1 MSEGYRDD
9 MTIDDIMRI
18 WPATI
23 RVVLKHGLSCV
34 GCPFARFQT
43 VDDAVREHKIDGDG
57 FRAEL
62 HAMIRGDVL
71 RKG

>member
-9 MTIDDIMRI
+9 LTIDDIMRM

-23 RVVLKHGLSCV
+23 RVVLKYGLSCV

-43 VDDAVREHKIDGDG
+43 VDDAVREHKIDGDR
-57 FRAEL
+57 FRKEL
-62 HAMIRGDVL
+62 HAMISGDVP
-71 RKG
+71 